1 MGVVCEC
8 ERVRVESSK
17 FEWLFSPRIFSR
29 PKEVVFK
36 DIDMRTLP
44 SRQLNHTAGICGVV
58 SGVGSFSPGD
68 WKLSRFLIQF
78 LFHVDNSV
86 FISCLFSLCTW
97 RPSNGKQHVS
107 PW

>member
-1 MGVVCEC
+1 MC

-29 PKEVVFK
+29 PKEMVFK

-58 SGVGSFSPGD
+58 G
-68 WKLSRFLIQF
+68 
-78 LFHVDNSV
+78 
-86 FISCLFSLCTW
+86 
-97 RPSNGKQHVS
+97 
-107 PW
+107 